1 MAKPHFK
8 DWLAF
13 EAYLEGLGF
22 FHMELG
28 LERIGAVLD
37 KLGLRRLPCPTVQ
50 VVGTNGKGSTSTF
63 LCSLARARGFKA
75 VLHSSPHFVSVRERV
90 RVFAPGA
97 HNGGV
102 FGDMLPEARWLEAA
116 GEVMGAGGEKL
127 TYFELITAMAVWMIK
142 AEDADLAVLESG
154 LGGSHD
160 ATTAMQADGVLFTP
174 IALDHQAV
182 LGDTVAEIAR
192 DKSGAMRRG
201 RWALS
206 AGQTEDARRVLE
218 EAARAKEAELFFSS
232 PGDLPEGFG
241 DGMSLGIKGW
251 HQRGNAALA
260 LKAWRRL
267 SEGLRLEPDAGAE
280 ARGLAEARIP
290 GRMQF
295 IQPAP
300 KKSPSRSPNG
310 APPHPPLIVDGAH
323 NAHGLAALGLSL
335 ARLGIAPAAVIF
347 NCMRDKE
354 PEALLPHL
362 RALST
367 GPIFVPEIKDNPR
380 AMPAAE
386 LAAMIGLAAT
396 PARNIEEAL
405 GLAALSMR
413 ERLPEEHNRDIHE
426 CGRPLLV
433 CGSLYLL
440 GEFFALSPQYLT
452 KDSA

>member
-1 MAKPHFK
+1 MSKPHFN
-8 DWLAF
+8 DWSAF
-13 EAYLEGLGF
+13 EAYLAGLGF

-28 LERIGAVLD
+28 LERIGAVLGRI
-37 KLGLRRLPCPTVQ
+37 GLRRLPCPTVQ

-90 RVFAPGA
+90 RVFAPG
-97 HNGGV
+97 GGV

-116 GEVMGAGGEKL
+116 GALMDAGGEKL
-127 TYFELITAMAVWMIK
+127 TYFELVTAMAVWMIK

-174 IALDHQAV
+174 IALDHQTV

-192 DKSGAMRRG
+192 DKSGAIRRG

-206 AGQTEDARRVLE
+206 AGQAEDARRVLTK
-218 EAARAKEAELFFSS
+218 AARAKEAELFFSS
-232 PGDLPEGFG
+232 PEDLPEGFG
-241 DGMSLGIKGW
+241 DGMGLGIKGW

-267 SEGLRLEPDAGAE
+267 SEELRLEPDAGAE

-300 KKSPSRSPNG
+300 GGSPEG

-367 GPIFVPEIKDNPR
+367 GPVFVPEIKDNPR

-396 PARNIEEAL
+396 PARDLEEAL
-405 GLAALSMR
+405 GMAALSMSG
-413 ERLPEEHNRDIHE
+413 RLPEEDNQDIHK
-426 CGRPLLV
+426 CGHPLLV

-440 GEFFALSPQYLT
+440 GEFFALYPQYLT